1 MAVLAYAMQAK
12 DVDLLLD
19 CFARTGWQNVNTV
32 EKPWERTKLT
42 YDDLAAGL
50 KPGGDY
56 RGFLFGEDGDD
67 SFRNFFTGPSNAPWK
82 RTSNSRFEPA
92 ESSPDQP
99 TYVQWK
105 KQGARY
111 VVSEIAF
118 PAD

>member
-1 MAVLAYAMQAK
+1 MAAFSYAMQTK
-12 DVDLLLD
+12 DVALLLD
-19 CFARTGWQNVNTV
+19 CFAKGAWTNVNTV
-32 EKPWERTKLT
+32 EKPWQRTKLT
-42 YDDLAAGL
+42 TDNLAAGL
-50 KPGGDY
+50 MPGGDY
-56 RGFLFGEDGDD
+56 RGFLFGDDGED
-67 SFRNFFTGPSNAPWK
+67 SFRNFFTGANRTAWK
-82 RTSNSRFEPA
+82 PAGKQRFEPP